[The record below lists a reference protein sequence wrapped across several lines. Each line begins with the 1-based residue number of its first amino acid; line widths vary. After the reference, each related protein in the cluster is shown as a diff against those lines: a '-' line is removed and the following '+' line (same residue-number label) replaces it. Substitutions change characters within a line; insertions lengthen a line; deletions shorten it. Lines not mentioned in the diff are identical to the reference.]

1 MTIKVS
7 VKDVSKEYD
16 LYQNKSDRIK
26 ALVDKRKK
34 PEHFWALRHISFDV
48 HEGETVGLI
57 GVNGSGK
64 STVSSVIAGISPATK
79 GGIEINGEVS
89 MIAIGAGLK
98 GPLTG
103 IENIRMK
110 CLMLGYSMKKINQ
123 LMPEIIAFSDLGDFI
138 NQPVKSYS
146 SGMKSRLGFAIA
158 VHIDPD
164 ILVID
169 EALSVGDKTF
179 YQKCVDK
186 IMDFK
191 AQGKTIFFVSHSL
204 AQVKTLCDRIVW
216 MHYGE
221 LRMDGPAAEVAKEY
235 DAYVKWFNGLKPAEK
250 TAYQKECKAKQKLPY
265 LPLDVENPEDK
276 DSRLVRHQATYEKL
290 EKKGSLMT
298 PVILS
303 LLAVVVILSGI
314 AIASNKSL
322 ASMFQA
328 GVKTEQEVK
337 PYTPAEKVWEDVSE
351 NARFNKNNVTL
362 YTDDNLTVKA
372 TKKVVIGEQL
382 LVKRQSDKIVEISYK
397 DNTYYIEKG
406 VFQYKSDSIVQD
418 NVEKTVFMDYF
429 NTQIASSIEYFT
441 ANIGRNKNDVI
452 TELHSQDIPADKL
465 ISLYDGQLKY
475 YYDKAGLISSMQ
487 IETKKYV
494 SVEAL
499 DITKSQT
506 LFDSKDNSYFFEGID
521 YQYRV
526 TKDSVS
532 FYNK

>member
-34 PEHFWALRHISFDV
+34 PQHFWALRHISFDV

-79 GGIEINGEVS
+79 GEIEINGEVS

-103 IENIRMK
+103 VENIRMK

-204 AQVKTLCDRIVW
+204 AQVKSLCDRIVW

-250 TAYQKECKAKQKLPY
+250 TAYQQECKAKQKRPY
-265 LPLDVENPEDK
+265 IPLEVQNPADK
-276 DSRLVRHQATYEKL
+276 DSRLVRNQATYEKL
-290 EKKGSLMT
+290 QKKGSLWT
-298 PVILS
+298 PVILV
-303 LLAVVVILSGI
+303 LLAFVIITSGI

-322 ASMFQA
+322 ASMFFSS
-328 GVKTEQEVK
+328 VKTEEDAKTKTPVK
-337 PYTPAEKVWEDVSE
+337 LVWENVSE
-351 NARFNKNNVTL
+351 NARFNKNNVEL
-362 YTDDNLTVKA
+362 YTDETLKTKA
-372 TKKVVIGEQL
+372 STKVIIGQQL
-382 LVKRQSDKIVEISYK
+382 AVKRQSDKIVEISFEDGK
-397 DNTYYIEKG
+397 YYVEKG
-406 VFQYKSDSIVQD
+406 NFQYKSDSIVQD
-418 NVEKTVFMDYF
+418 NVEKTDFVDYF
-429 NTQIASSIEYFT
+429 NGQIATSIEYFT
-441 ANIGRNKNDVI
+441 AYLGRNKTDVI
-452 TELHSQDIPADKL
+452 TEMNSKDIPEDKV

-475 YYDKAGLISSMQ
+475 HYDEADLITSIQ
-487 IETKKYV
+487 IETKEYV

-506 LFDSKDNSYFFEGID
+506 LFDSKDKSYFFEGLD

-526 TKDSVS
+526 TKETVS